1 MTLVLLDTNAYLRL
15 AKRIR
20 PLLGQSFGQKG
31 YVLTILKDVE
41 DEVRQ
46 SPRLRFCYPWFSD
59 LDLSHERSYHR
70 VRLSQGEKD
79 QINAMTSVLQA
90 HVQEYAQ
97 TFTSK
102 GRSPPSLT
110 DCYCLA
116 FGQVRPAIVAT
127 DDLGMHKLAKDFG
140 LQVFHCYD
148 VLHKMLSAR
157 LIDKEMVSEIYQALE
172 DNNDLPR
179 SWEDV
184 KHTRFKKV
192 FGKQP

>member
-20 PLLGQSFGQKG
+20 PLLGRPFGQKG
-31 YVLTILKDVE
+31 YSLTILKDVE
-41 DEVRQ
+41 DEVLQ
-46 SPRLRFCYPWFSD
+46 NPRLRFSYPWFTD
-59 LDLSHERSYHR
+59 LDFSEERHYQR
-70 VRLSQGEKD
+70 VRLSQDEKA
-79 QINAMTSVLQA
+79 QIDAMTSILQGY
-90 HVQEYAQ
+90 VQEHVD

-102 GRSPPSLT
+102 GRAPPSPT

-116 FGQVRPAIVAT
+116 FGQVREAIVAT
-127 DDLGMHKLAKDFG
+127 DDLGMHKLAKVFD
-140 LQVFHCYD
+140 LPVFHCYD

-157 LIDKEMVSEIYQALE
+157 MIDKELVSEIYQALE

-179 SWEDV
+179 SWIEV

-192 FGKQP
+192 FGAKP